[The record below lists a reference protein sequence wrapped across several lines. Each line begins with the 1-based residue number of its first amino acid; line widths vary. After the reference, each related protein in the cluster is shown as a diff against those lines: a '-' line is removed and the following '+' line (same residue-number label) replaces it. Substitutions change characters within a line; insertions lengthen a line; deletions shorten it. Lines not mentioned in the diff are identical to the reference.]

1 MFVTAIGVQT
11 NGADV
16 TIRSDRTISSLINWS
31 IGWSS
36 KGKKRKIWVYQWL
49 LTFKLYHFKKKSLL
63 ERKYDDMMAR
73 YPDKELFNRFTIAWR
88 TLSVLVI
95 ILWPGQLIRSR
106 HLYLN
111 HTHNVLRSYFAL
123 LSDQPSSL
131 QDASEVTLKYVYQSC
146 FVAVAKI
153 RTFYLSHYLHT
164 DATFILSWLWNVFGF
179 SLKPF
184 VQTNITFGDVVMQR
198 VIHHNSKLKKEI

>member
-1 MFVTAIGVQT
+1 
-11 NGADV
+11 
-16 TIRSDRTISSLINWS
+16 
-31 IGWSS
+31 
-36 KGKKRKIWVYQWL
+36 
-49 LTFKLYHFKKKSLL
+49 
-63 ERKYDDMMAR
+63 MAR
-73 YPDKELFNRFTIAWR
+73 YPDKELFNRFTISWR

-95 ILWPGQLIRSR
+95 ILWLGHLIRSL

-111 HTHNVLRSYFAL
+111 HNHNVLRSYFAL

-146 FVAVAKI
+146 FAAVAKI
-153 RTFYLSHYLHT
+153 RASYLSHYLQT
-164 DATFILSWLWNVFGF
+164 DATFILSWLWNAFGF

-184 VQTNITFGDVVMQR
+184 FQTNITFGDVVMQR